1 MNSNVNKR
9 TDVTYGGNSVVQ
21 RKERE
26 MNMKFHKEKLKKIKN
41 GLEKTGTDMTCP
53 EDHPHLTT
61 YGRNYFA
68 KKKQTTE
75 AAFNDLKMIQ
85 AIARTMTRPFPY
97 EPKNAPPPH
106 SLNRDWRKRE
116 LFRITMENHK
126 LLDRLENLKP
136 YYSTKRLLQDHA
148 KSQKYVVN
156 SSWTAR
162 RARLYDIQ
170 NDAELLGPP
179 GLPHAASAPDLQD
192 PVREEDKLP
201 PIFDA
206 T

>member
-1 MNSNVNKR
+1 MNKQNRR
-9 TDVTYGGNSVVQ
+9 TDVEYGGNSVVQ

-26 MNMKFHKEKLKKIKN
+26 RLDKLHKQRLKGIKSAI
-41 GLEKTGTDMTCP
+41 DMTCP
-53 EDHPHLTT
+53 VDQPHLTT

-75 AAFNDLKMIQ
+75 AAFQDLKMIQ
-85 AIARTMTRPFPY
+85 SIARTMTRPFPY
-97 EPKNAPPPH
+97 DPQNAPPPH
-106 SLNRDWRKRE
+106 SLNRDLRKRE

-136 YYSTKRLLQDHA
+136 YYSTKRLLEDHA

-162 RARLYDIQ
+162 RAHLYDI
-170 NDAELLGPP
+170 NEELPP
-179 GLPHAASAPDLQD
+179 MLPHSASAPDLYD
-192 PVREEDKLP
+192 PMDARDRLP
-201 PIFDA
+201 PIDG
-206 T
+206 

>member
-1 MNSNVNKR
+1 MYYKNVR
-9 TDVTYGGNSVVQ
+9 TDVEYGGNSFIQ
-21 RKERE
+21 KKERE
-26 MNMKFHKEKLKKIKN
+26 RLMKHHRERIRNMKSAL
-41 GLEKTGTDMTCP
+41 DMKSP
-53 EDHPHLTT
+53 EDQPHLTT

-85 AIARTMTRPFPY
+85 AIAKTMTRPFPY
-97 EPKNAPPPH
+97 EENKEATVPH

-136 YYSTKRLLQDHA
+136 TASVKKLEEDYQKN
-148 KSQKYVVN
+148 QKYVVN

-162 RARLYDIQ
+162 RARLYDVV
-170 NDAELLGPP
+170 DEGPP
-179 GLPHAASAPDLQD
+179 MHGIPNSASAPDLQD
-192 PVREEDKLP
+192 PYADGKLP
-201 PIFDA
+201 PINMSGGGH
-206 T
+206 

>member
-1 MNSNVNKR
+1 MFKQNKR
-9 TDVTYGGNSVVQ
+9 TDVEYGGNSVIQ

-26 MNMKFHKEKLKKIKN
+26 RLGKLHKDRLKNIKSAV
-41 GLEKTGTDMTCP
+41 DMTCP
-53 EDHPHLTT
+53 VDQPHLTT

-162 RARLYDIQ
+162 RARMYDITE
-170 NDAELLGPP
+170 ELPPP
-179 GLPHAASAPDLQD
+179 GLPHSASAPELQD
-192 PVREEDKLP
+192 PVVQETRDDRDRLP
-201 PIFDA
+201 PIDG
-206 T
+206 

>member
-1 MNSNVNKR
+1 MKHHR
-9 TDVTYGGNSVVQ
+9 
-21 RKERE
+21 ERIR
-26 MNMKFHKEKLKKIKN
+26 NMKSAL
-41 GLEKTGTDMTCP
+41 DMKCP
-53 EDHPHLTT
+53 EDQPHLTT

-97 EPKNAPPPH
+97 EENKEATVPH

-162 RARLYDIQ
+162 RARMYDITE
-170 NDAELLGPP
+170 ELPPP
-179 GLPHAASAPDLQD
+179 GLPHSASAPELQD
-192 PVREEDKLP
+192 PVVQ
-201 PIFDA
+201 
-206 T
+206 